1 MEINYTADIQVG
13 TYYTW
18 YSFGFTDSFTYLQ
31 RLLLYV
37 ISRAHGSSHQSS
49 TCNRYQHDIY
59 CPRQ

>member
-1 MEINYTADIQVG
+1 MQINYIADIQVG

-37 ISRAHGSSHQSS
+37 ISRAHCSSHQIQ
-49 TCNRYQHDIY
+49 YMQ
-59 CPRQ
+59 